1 MKIAFGLFV
10 VRFVWSDTRGA
21 KFRRILVNGRSAPC
35 YTARIRRVITL
46 YVYGGDPFVGPLL
59 SVHRVIYRGKPTYRA
74 APRRAIAIAR
84 SLTPVLL
91 AAARISKARVALA
104 LSAGSFTTPEFV
116 TNSGASAPD
125 VYYLAEAFRRT
136 SKVYPS
142 LRPYTRF
149 SRDTD
154 VTRLNAAIIWKE
166 MKGKLS
172 LFSYLVRA
180 FSYANGITLKISQSD
195 SRWDVK
201 RPLNRSEKH
210 NNFYQDKS
218 GDWEFVFALSLIR
231 RGPWTR
237 ARNVAISES

>member
-1 MKIAFGLFV
+1 MHAMKRNSRRDGVRRERFGFAGMKIAFGLFV

-74 APRRAIAIAR
+74 APRHRHRA
-84 SLTPVLL
+84 LTHPVLL

-136 SKVYPS
+136 SKVHS
-142 LRPYTRF
+142 HLCTRF
-149 SRDTD
+149 PHS
-154 VTRLNAAIIWKE
+154 
-166 MKGKLS
+166 
-172 LFSYLVRA
+172 
-180 FSYANGITLKISQSD
+180 
-195 SRWDVK
+195 
-201 RPLNRSEKH
+201 H
-210 NNFYQDKS
+210 H
-218 GDWEFVFALSLIR
+218 
-231 RGPWTR
+231 
-237 ARNVAISES
+237 